1 MPPAAIS
8 QESME
13 SISLPVEFE
22 FEVEHAASDAV
33 AEVNAEVN
41 AAGAPWCL
49 SRRPLP

>member
-13 SISLPVEFE
+13 SISLPGE